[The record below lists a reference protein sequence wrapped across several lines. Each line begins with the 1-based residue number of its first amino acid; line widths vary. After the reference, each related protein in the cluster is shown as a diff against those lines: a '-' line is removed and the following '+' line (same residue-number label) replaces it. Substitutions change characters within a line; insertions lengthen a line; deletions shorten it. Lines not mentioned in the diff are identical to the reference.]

1 MNDDA
6 STTESGQS
14 MSEDTAAQVA
24 EPPMVDSSPGA
35 ADEGGNGEGGNGMLG
50 PIELPST
57 SRLLVG
63 LGGAVMALST
73 LFSWVKWGSDSFPNI
88 AGVGLSTIG
97 VGLAVFLV
105 GLSLLLRPKSV
116 GVTLGMALG
125 AFAITL
131 IFIVL
136 NDGEALGFGAWLGL
150 AGTAVAVL
158 GTLQQVFESD
168 DRPTLDLNH
177 MSAALGAI
185 LAVVASFWLD
195 WVLGFSQFP
204 GGMGSE
210 WLEGPINGIDTE
222 VLFGLPILILAGIA
236 LVLVV
241 EIVSVPSMALE
252 GRQQALLLICRTAG
266 VAITVIAGSNVL
278 GMMMLGLFTF
288 GSGPLVS
295 LVGGIMLTRSVRQA
309 SNH

>member
-6 STTESGQS
+6 FTTRSDEP
-14 MSEDTAAQVA
+14 MPEDTATGESEQ
-24 EPPMVDSSPGA
+24 PIVDSSPGA
-35 ADEGGNGEGGNGMLG
+35 ADAGGDEGGGAGMLG

-73 LFSWVKWGSDSFPNI
+73 LFSWVEWGNDSFPNV
-88 AGVGLSTIG
+88 AGVGISTLG
-97 VGLAVFLV
+97 VGLTVFLV

-116 GVTLGMALG
+116 GVSLGMALG

-131 IFIVL
+131 IYIVL
-136 NDGEALGFGAWLGL
+136 TGTDSGVLGFGAWLGL
-150 AGTAVAVL
+150 AGAAVAVL
-158 GTLQQVFESD
+158 GTLQQAIESN
-168 DRPTLDLNH
+168 DRPTLELH
-177 MSAALGAI
+177 HTPAALGAA

-195 WVLGFSQFP
+195 WILDNSRFIGGGDLWAEGALG
-204 GGMGSE
+204 
-210 WLEGPINGIDTE
+210 GIDSG

-236 LVLVV
+236 LVCVV
-241 EIVSVPSMALE
+241 EIATVPRMVLE

-288 GSGPLVS
+288 GSGPLVA
-295 LVGGIMLTRSVRQA
+295 LVGGVMLTRSVKEA
-309 SNH
+309 

>member
-14 MSEDTAAQVA
+14 MSEEAGA
-24 EPPMVDSSPGA
+24 EEPEQPIADSAHAA
-35 ADEGGNGEGGNGMLG
+35 ADEGGDDEGGNGMLG

-63 LGGAVMALST
+63 LGGAVMALSA

-105 GLSLLLRPKSV
+105 GLSLLLRPKSM
-116 GVTLGMALG
+116 GVTMGMALG

-136 NDGEALGFGAWLGL
+136 NDSGELGIGAWLGL

-158 GTLQQVFESD
+158 GTLQQVFESN

-177 MSAALGAI
+177 MPAALGAA

-195 WVLGFSQFP
+195 WVLDSSRFI
-204 GGMGSE
+204 GGGSD
-210 WLEGPINGIDTE
+210 WSLGPLSGIDLD
-222 VLFGLPILILAGIA
+222 VLFGFPILILAGIA

-241 EIVSVPSMALE
+241 ELISVPSMALE
-252 GRQQALLLICRTAG
+252 GRRQALLLTCRTAG
-266 VAITVIAGSNVL
+266 VTITVIAGSNVL

-288 GSGPLVS
+288 GSGPLVA
-295 LVGGIMLTRSVRQA
+295 LVGGVMITRSIKEA
-309 SNH
+309 